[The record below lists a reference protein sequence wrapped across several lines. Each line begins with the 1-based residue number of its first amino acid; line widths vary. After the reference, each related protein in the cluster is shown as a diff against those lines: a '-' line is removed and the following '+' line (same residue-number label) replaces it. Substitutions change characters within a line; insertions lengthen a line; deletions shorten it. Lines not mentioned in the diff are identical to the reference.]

1 MKKFLRYGCGGCGLI
16 VLLAIGLTMW
26 ASRNPII
33 LPTPKGALP
42 QLTGRQVAG
51 GSHEVVVELRSSG
64 SVPGFTVTS
73 IDLPRQLASALG
85 IQAPPGFKAA
95 PLLVEAGDTP
105 ETVAFV
111 QDFNKTTL
119 RWEGRLAI
127 PADRPVRVRFP
138 ASAPSAATGALSLD
152 YERKALLGGMSAATQ
167 VQLNQVPSETLP
179 HR

>member
-1 MKKFLRYGCGGCGLI
+1 MKKFLRYGCGGCGLV
-16 VLLAIGLTMW
+16 VLLAIGVAIW
-26 ASRNPII
+26 ASRNPIV

-42 QLTGRQVAG
+42 EITGRQVAG

-64 SVPGFTVTS
+64 AVPGFTVTS

-85 IQAPPGFKAA
+85 IQAPPGFNAA
-95 PLLVEAGDTP
+95 PLPVEAGDSPGTA
-105 ETVAFV
+105 AFV

-138 ASAPSAATGALSLD
+138 ATAPSAAAGAMSFD

-167 VQLNQVPSETLP
+167 VQINEAPSESQP
-179 HR
+179 HH